1 MKPVIFH
8 AEAEKELVTASDYY
22 EECRRGLGIEFEAAV
37 QDAVRR
43 IAVLPHAC
51 PPHGNAGL
59 RKCLVRR
66 FPYTL
71 FFLERDSDVWIA
83 AVAHQRRRPDYWS
96 DRKPV

>member
-8 AEAEKELVTASDYY
+8 VAAEAELEAASDYY
-22 EECRRGLGIEFEAAV
+22 ESCRSGLGGQFETAV

-43 IAVLPHAC
+43 LAQMPSAY
-51 PPHGNAGL
+51 PAHGHSGL

-71 FFLERDSDVWIA
+71 YFLDRPTDVWIA
-83 AVAHQRRRPDYWS
+83 AVAHQRRRPDYWKN
-96 DRKPV
+96 REPG